1 MREIIHPG
9 AVALF
14 GECGAMALYEAL
26 AGWILAEFPN
36 AELRPRRTQIGFAE
50 GRLFACA
57 SRAAVRRKAERP
69 DPWITVSLGL
79 PRPLESPRALA
90 VRVRFDIEY
99 SDENTG
105 IVLRWLFLKFRLY
118 PMEKKPKKQKTI

>member
-1 MREIIHPG
+1 MREIIHPE

-14 GECGAMALYEAL
+14 GECGALPLYEAL
-26 AGWILAEFPN
+26 AGWILAEFPKT
-36 AELRPRRTQIGFAE
+36 ELRPRRTQIGFAE

-57 SRAAVRRKAERP
+57 SRAAVRRKAGRP

-90 VRVRFDIEY
+90 VRVRPDRWT
-99 SDENTG
+99 NHV
-105 IVLRWLFLKFRLY
+105 VLGPGEIDGELKDWLREARDFAAR
-118 PMEKKPKKQKTI
+118 PR